1 MSTVMLNKKFFY
13 IFTSLLIISSCG
25 GGGGGG
31 SAPPVPNASITLN
44 ISSTEIYLN
53 QQVTVSWSVT
63 NASSC
68 SASGSWDGSKSLSGS
83 EDFSFDQP
91 GSKSFTLTCQNSE
104 GSSSSKTVSTNVLDN
119 LNGIVVGIN
128 YLDSANVILD
138 LNSNYIVDDGEPSSI
153 SSAGNFILPDDNE
166 DIVSFGGTDTVS
178 GIDFSSVT
186 LSSKAY
192 SSSINQKVVTSITSF
207 DYENTGTI
215 SSKDLLNLNN
225 DIDIYI

>member
-1 MSTVMLNKKFFY
+1 MLNKKFFY
-13 IFTSLLIISSCG
+13 LFTSLLIISSCG

-31 SAPPVPNASITLN
+31 SAPPVPIASITLN

-192 SSSINQKVVTSITSF
+192 SSS
-207 DYENTGTI
+207 
-215 SSKDLLNLNN
+215 
-225 DIDIYI
+225 

>member
-1 MSTVMLNKKFFY
+1 MLHKQFFY
-13 IFTSLLIISSCG
+13 LFTSLLIISSCG

-31 SAPPVPNASITLN
+31 SSPPPVPSASITLN

-53 QQVTVSWSVT
+53 EQVTVSWSVT

-68 SASGSWDGSKSLSGS
+68 SASGSWDGSKSFSGS

-91 GSKSFTLTCQNSE
+91 GNKSFTLTCQNSE
-104 GSSSSKTVSTNVLDN
+104 GTSSSKTVSANVLDN

-138 LNSNYIVDDGEPSSI
+138 LNSNYREDDGEPSSI
-153 SSAGNFILPDDNE
+153 SSEGNFILPDDNE
-166 DIVSFGGTDTVS
+166 DIISFGGTDTVS

-192 SSSINQKVVTSITSF
+192 SSSINQKVVSSITSF

-215 SSKDLLNLNN
+215 SSSDLLSLSN
-225 DIDIYI
+225 DIDIYIEN